1 MDIREPLTELHSTR
15 LFQRLVELDTTYADR
30 ATSFL
35 EAVAPVL
42 ASTADHFPYYT
53 RHDAHHGFRVL
64 RRVEQVIVPECLD
77 GEGPA
82 AFCAAEIYLIILAAY
97 AHDLGMTVFPGE
109 ADKLLAQ
116 LGIPQTLGWETDP
129 RLQLHLRR
137 EHSKRGGLYVYE
149 NSGNLH
155 VPVNLVDALDKIM
168 RAHNLSI
175 GDLEAAIP
183 QSYAAEEKL
192 VDVRQLAIIIC
203 AADALEFSDTRVVD
217 GVLAAIENDPSP
229 EARISYLENM
239 KHVCV
244 GDSLAVDADGRIV
257 VSGTFD
263 EEEVLALSHLTLDQ
277 MEGWIRGYCDLDR
290 QMKVAR
296 LRIRPEPFVRNLV
309 LVNGRFERLGVRLN
323 KRNVIELIASSAVWR
338 ESGPVIREL
347 LQNAV
352 EACRYRRHNSS
363 AADSYRPHVIVTFDR
378 ERREIVVVDNGCG
391 MNERVVLNNLL
402 TVGSSRS
409 AEPGYASSNYAPI
422 ARFGVGFWSVFTLAE
437 TACVET
443 ASFETYR
450 GDPEGATQATG
461 IAFDVSL
468 SELKEYTVFRP
479 VTRPCGTSVRL
490 KLHPN
495 IIVDDVFTN
504 ACAEIFCSDVPVT
517 LCIDDEEVSVPL
529 ALPDVPHEAL
539 LGSRHRVLKERDLQL
554 FGWRGALGKTELS
567 LLLAY
572 RMEDDKPTFLC
583 DRANSVMNALG
594 GIRNPRSTVC
604 GFAAAMRVRHIC
616 FDLGRVGTYFANRGT
631 PDGVTYSLDRHQL
644 IENASSEEYS
654 KEITS
659 LIHDGYRAFLDATN
673 GRDLATVAALRQQA
687 AMHGGNVHDQFT
699 GDELSIAAKHFPDLM
714 PFKLYPLSGG
724 EPIYARADQLGSLR
738 GKALFMQ
745 ETPYVKLT
753 DGRIASL
760 DNEGE
765 AGIPYVREI
774 LSPCFLGT
782 AEPIYV
788 MQPDRSASMLFD
800 ADPDSTVLYNPA
812 GQFGHTCTQ
821 LVQLERIDASRS
833 GNVLAQ
839 VGGRWVG
846 AIYLRDFEAPANK
859 PYAFLGRHRVL
870 IRRSSKLAIHFQD
883 LAQSGRYARLADFVA
898 DLREDQ
904 AGYPPASVVTLLSAT
919 LT

>member
-1 MDIREPLTELHSTR
+1 MDIREPLTELHSTL
-15 LFQRLVELDTTYADR
+15 LFQRLAELDTAYADR

-35 EAVAPVL
+35 EAVAPIL
-42 ASTADHFPYYT
+42 ASTAGHFPYYT
-53 RHDAHHGFRVL
+53 RHDAHHGFRLL

-77 GEGPA
+77 GEGPT
-82 AFCAAEIYLIILAAY
+82 AFSAAEIYLIVLAAY
-97 AHDLGMTVFPGE
+97 AHDLGMTVFPRE

-116 LGIPQTLGWETDP
+116 LRIPQSSGWETDP
-129 RLQLHLRR
+129 CLQLYLRR

-149 NSGNLH
+149 NSGNLRM
-155 VPVNLVDALDKIM
+155 PVNLVDALDKIM

-175 GDLEAAIP
+175 GELEAQIP

-192 VDVRQLAIIIC
+192 IDVRQLAIIIC
-203 AADALEFSDTRVVD
+203 VADALEFSDTRVVD
-217 GVLAAIENDPSP
+217 GVLAAIESDPSP
-229 EARISYLENM
+229 EARKSYLENM

-244 GDSLAVDADGRIV
+244 GDGLAIDTDGRII

-263 EEEVLALSHLTLDQ
+263 EEEVLALAHLTFDQ
-277 MEGWIRGYCDLDR
+277 MEGWIRGYSDLDR
-290 QMKVAR
+290 QMKSPR
-296 LRIRPEPFVRNLV
+296 LRIRAEPFVRNLAFV
-309 LVNGRFERLGVRLN
+309 DGRFERLGVRLN

-352 EACRYRRHNSS
+352 EACRYRRHHSS
-363 AADSYRPHVIVTFDR
+363 PADSYQPHVIVTFDR
-378 ERREIVVVDNGCG
+378 ERREIVVMDNGCG
-391 MNERVVLNNLL
+391 MSERVVLNNLL

-443 ASFETYR
+443 ASFEACR
-450 GDPEGATQATG
+450 GDPTGATEAPG

-479 VTRPCGTSVRL
+479 VTRPCGTIIRL
-490 KLHPN
+490 KLRPN
-495 IIVDDVFTN
+495 IVVDDAFTN
-504 ACAEIFCSDVPVT
+504 ARAEILCSDVPVT
-517 LCIDDEEVSVPL
+517 LRIDDDEVSIPL

-539 LGSRHRVLKERDLQL
+539 LGSRHRVLEEHGLQL
-554 FGWRGALGKTELS
+554 FGWHGALGKTELS

-572 RMEDDKPTFLC
+572 RMENGKPTFLC
-583 DRANSVMNALG
+583 DRTNSVMNALG
-594 GIRNPRSTVC
+594 GIRYSRSTIC
-604 GFAAAMRVRHIC
+604 GFAAPIRVRHIC
-616 FDLGRVGTYFANRGT
+616 FDLGRVGTYYANRGT
-631 PDGVTYSLDRHQL
+631 PDGVAYSLDRHQL

-659 LIHDGYRAFLDATN
+659 LIHDGYRAFLGATN

-687 AMHGGNVHDQFT
+687 AMHGGSVHDEFT
-699 GDELSIAAKHFPDLM
+699 GGELSVAAKSFPDLT

-724 EPIYARADQLGSLR
+724 EPIYAQADQLGSLR
-738 GKALFMQ
+738 GKVLFMQ
-745 ETPYVKLT
+745 ETPSVKLT

-765 AGIPYVREI
+765 AGIPYAREI
-774 LSPCFLGT
+774 LSPRFLGT
-782 AEPIYV
+782 TEPIYV

-800 ADPDSTVLYNPA
+800 ADPDSTVLYLPA
-812 GQFGHTCTQ
+812 GQFGHACIQ
-821 LVQLERIDASRS
+821 LVQFERIDASQP
-833 GNVLAQ
+833 GNILAQ
-839 VGGRWVG
+839 VGGRWAG
-846 AIYLRDFEAPANK
+846 AIYLRDFEAPADK

-904 AGYPPASVVTLLSAT
+904 AGYPPASVVTLLSGT